1 MNNYIQMNKKN
12 TKGTKQPEFSRPVEK
27 YFYELDATFG
37 GGSKS
42 LYAVCLAFAFF
53 GIMGLIWMIP
63 FPQFD
68 FLVKLNM
75 HTFLNWGSFFIAI
88 AIYLYLKLSP
98 TLSYAILFSIAAMS
112 FFIVQLEYVERDG
125 GPSVVLVCTMIS
137 IISLSV
143 LWVLAKRESK
153 PISGN
158 DFIKLL
164 TVGPIWLWSKVF
176 DKLKIKY

>member
-1 MNNYIQMNKKN
+1 MKKKN
-12 TKGTKQPEFSRPVEK
+12 ANRTQQPEFSRPVEK
-27 YFYELDATFG
+27 YFYELDNTFASG
-37 GGSKS
+37 NKR
-42 LYAVCLAFAFF
+42 LYAVCLAFPFF
-53 GIMGLIWMIP
+53 GVMGLIWMVP

-88 AIYLYLKLSP
+88 TIYLYLKLSP

-125 GPSVVLVCTMIS
+125 GPSVVLVCTLIS
-137 IISLSV
+137 VISLLA

-153 PISGN
+153 PVNGN